1 MLFKMKPHFVYG
13 HSKMISLSFVLT
25 DDILYVCALSA
36 THRRIQWGRQLQF
49 LGELHISRARVA

>member
-36 THRRIQWGRQLQF
+36 THRRIQ
-49 LGELHISRARVA
+49 